1 MDRKFDGAR
10 GRGGEGPGNRE
21 KGWEEK
27 ACCWIPE
34 SLDSQE
40 ELRKPCKHRIPEF
53 LFPCCGG
60 LEWGWW
66 GVAVSEVERRE

>member
-40 ELRKPCKHRIPEF
+40 ELRKPCKHRIPVS
-53 LFPCCGG
+53 LLWGPGVGVVGG
-60 LEWGWW
+60 G
-66 GVAVSEVERRE
+66 SE